1 MKNNKIIGW
10 TVLCLHAVILFLIF
24 QFDVLGE
31 WRSGSLTISLF
42 TLYTLATPSL
52 AWYLICKEGKSH
64 NM

>member
-10 TVLCLHAVILFLIF
+10 AILCLHAIILFFIF

-42 TLYTLATPSL
+42 TLYTLAIPSL
-52 AWYLICKEGKSH
+52 AWYLICKK
-64 NM
+64 